1 MDPPRRNTRSVIDPK
16 IRQVGFFAPPD
27 RTHSDSLSSSSST
40 SPPVAQISP
49 SGNSLSPVMIPP
61 PRHSS
66 DTHILLTSSRPVI
79 SSPLRR
85 PSSDVVTAHLVV
97 GSYNPSDIFPSESE
111 YSEDVVVT
119 PSKGGKKSGSKFA
132 SSLPSG
138 GVGGGFELMVG
149 KLGRNGSVVVDSSS
163 PVSSTGVN
171 LSSRKSEKAGEA
183 YAPNEQPAK
192 SSKEKMSKAERR
204 ALQESQRAAKAA
216 AKAGAGVS
224 GSSKQAKAAKAS
236 VQNKD
241 NASVAASEK
250 KGGDRQSEKERKKD
264 VPHPRMQFDDETRVE
279 KAKKRAVVNKKEVR
293 NRVELFRHL
302 PQYEH
307 GTLLPDLESK
317 FFQLEP
323 MHPAVYKVGLRY
335 ITGDISGGNARC
347 IAMLQAFQEAIK
359 DYSTPPEKAMI
370 RDLTARIGSYV
381 SFLIECRPLS
391 VSMGNAIRFLKNRIA
406 KLPLSMSESE
416 AKTSLQSDIDNF
428 INEKILIADKAIVK
442 HAVTKIRDGDVL
454 LTYGSSSAVELIFLH
469 AHEMGK
475 RFRVVIVDSRPKL
488 EGQLLLRRLVARG
501 LNCTYTHINA
511 VSYIMHEVSRVFL
524 GAAAILSNGTVYSRV
539 GTACVAMVAH
549 TFHVPVLVCC
559 EAYKFHERV
568 QLDSICFNEL
578 GDSDAILKVPGRREI
593 NYLDGSENLQLLNL
607 MYDTTPSDYI
617 SMIVTD
623 YGMIPPTSVPVIVR
637 EYRREHLW
645 S

>member
-27 RTHSDSLSSSSST
+27 RTHSDSLSSSSS
-40 SPPVAQISP
+40 SSPVADISP

-119 PSKGGKKSGSKFA
+119 PSKGGRKSGSKFA

-149 KLGRNGSVVVDSSS
+149 KVGRNGSVVVDSSS
-163 PVSSTGVN
+163 LVSSTGVN

-183 YAPNEQPAK
+183 YAPNEQPVK

-416 AKTSLQSDIDNF
+416 AKTSLQSDIDYF

-501 LNCTYTHINA
+501 LKCSYTHINA